1 MIKKITPPTTCKPAT
16 EIPKKVNKYSPRNAK
31 SINTK
36 AAVITAFKAVLLL
49 SRFVNSDVID
59 KKTGMIPMGFIRVR
73 NEVKYSSIIV
83 KLSIVDIV
91 RRGSL

>member
-1 MIKKITPPTTCKPAT
+1 
-16 EIPKKVNKYSPRNAK
+16 
-31 SINTK
+31 
-36 AAVITAFKAVLLL
+36 
-49 SRFVNSDVID
+49 
-59 KKTGMIPMGFIRVR
+59 MGFIRVR